1 MAFLPLND
9 LKSFDNETLTKEIV
23 ATKKQLFELR
33 LKKAT
38 RQSFKPHAVLSI
50 QNDLC
55 VFGNLNQ
62 GTIICKHRQC
72 FELVAIDDGG
82 RAMNSLAVHR

>member
-9 LKSFDNETLTKEIV
+9 LKSFDNETLSKEIV

-38 RQSFKPHAVLSI
+38 RQSFKPHL
-50 QNDLC
+50 
-55 VFGNLNQ
+55 F
-62 GTIICKHRQC
+62 KHHKRK
-72 FELVAIDDGG
+72 VAQLLTLESQKQQQIK
-82 RAMNSLAVHR
+82 

>member
-38 RQSFKPHAVLSI
+38 RQSFKPHL
-50 QNDLC
+50 
-55 VFGNLNQ
+55 F
-62 GTIICKHRQC
+62 KHSKRKIAQLLTL
-72 FELVAIDDGG
+72 ESEKQQQIK
-82 RAMNSLAVHR
+82 